1 MSLLEA
7 WIADGRILGH
17 FYYPSLMDDAAVL
30 GIKLSARLIRTH
42 AFTSIAIVEDDK
54 ASCCGDNWRKWHRG
68 NFYKVGIPDNY
79 FNMQTYCKETSSS
92 TPLPL
97 FLK

>member
-1 MSLLEA
+1 MGSISATCHLSAREMSLLEA

-54 ASCCGDNWRKWHRG
+54 ASCCGDNWRKWHKG
-68 NFYKVGIPDNY
+68 K
-79 FNMQTYCKETSSS
+79 
-92 TPLPL
+92 
-97 FLK
+97 FL